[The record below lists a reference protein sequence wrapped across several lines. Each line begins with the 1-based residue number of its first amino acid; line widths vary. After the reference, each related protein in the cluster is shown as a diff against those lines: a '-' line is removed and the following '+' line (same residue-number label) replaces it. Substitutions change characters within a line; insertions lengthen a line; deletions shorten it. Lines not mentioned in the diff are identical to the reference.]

1 MATYLPFSDVVAAY
15 GYRQPDQVRNR
26 SNLLLLA
33 VAYVVMGSALG
44 TVAGTSLAMAS
55 FQTGIPT
62 LVFRVVPPVQADAT
76 VASVARPPAQPATFA
91 SNVVAA
97 PASAPAAAPLKL
109 ASASVA
115 KTSVAKASVTV
126 VHLHRNGP
134 IRSAVSKQIATQSQ
148 VATTLPA
155 PAATVESGAK
165 SYTFISEG
173 DATVADFNAAMGT
186 IETYEGK
193 TFMIGTTAAALAT
206 GSLQDSGLSIHY
218 RCDQGGTCTLTQ
230 AGQIMQNVR
239 LM

>member
-62 LVFRVVPPVQADAT
+62 LVFRVVPPVQADST
-76 VASVARPPAQPATFA
+76 VASVARAAAQPATFA

-115 KTSVAKASVTV
+115 KTSVVV

-165 SYTFISEG
+165 SYTFFSEG

>member
-97 PASAPAAAPLKL
+97 PASAPAAAPFKL

-115 KTSVAKASVTV
+115 KTSVVV

>member
-97 PASAPAAAPLKL
+97 
-109 ASASVA
+109 SASVA

-165 SYTFISEG
+165 SYTFFSEG
-173 DATVADFNAAMGT
+173 DATIADFNAAMGT